1 VIGGVPLFGHRD
13 LRSASPGRIFTNCRR
28 MIESHIDIF
37 SPNWVF
43 AEQPFVGQN
52 AFTAQRLYGLRAVLE
67 MVCDE
72 RDVPL
77 TWVSIKQ
84 VSEFFIGT
92 GGLRK
97 VEKKTATIRA
107 AEARGLRVTT
117 DDEADAAALFFF
129 GEARLAPQ
137 LQRAA
142 GSLFARAS

>member
-1 VIGGVPLFGHRD
+1 
-13 LRSASPGRIFTNCRR
+13 

-37 SPNWVF
+37 KPAWVF

-52 AFTAQRLYGLRAVLE
+52 AFTAQRLYGLRAVCE

-72 RDVPL
+72 HNTPL
-77 TWVSIKQ
+77 TWVSIKS

-97 VEKKTATIRA
+97 EAKKLATIRA

-117 DDEADAAALFFF
+117 DDEADAVSLFFF
-129 GEARLAPQ
+129 GEARLAPK

-142 GSLFARAS
+142 GVLFARAS